1 MKVVTLDIVF
11 QLQEIRWVSD
21 EISVADM
28 FIQPEPI
35 LGRWQVL
42 CKAENSVEGLST
54 GEQAG

>member
-1 MKVVTLDIVF
+1 MDIVF
-11 QLQEIRWVSD
+11 QLQEIGWVSD

-42 CKAENSVEGLST
+42 ARQRILSR
-54 GEQAG
+54 A